1 MRFKK
6 IRRFLGAIV
15 LPVGMS
21 LIIASA
27 PVEVEAQNFLNK
39 ILGKEKVEEKHD
51 SKKSKDK
58 KKKSASEV
66 NINELSL
73 DDNIAYPPVPEKQKL
88 AIKEYM
94 TGVAK
99 NLAKRKTA
107 KIETMRDGE
116 VVVATL
122 GTDLMF
128 APNDTVLLPGS
139 KEFLKQY
146 KELLRSPGRYKI
158 LLVVHTDDTGSDEY
172 TDRLSELRVDAVY
185 NEIVGKEAP
194 QSAVITY
201 ALGATEPLLP
211 NISRANRAANRRLEI
226 FIVPD
231 QKLINLAK
239 SNKLNSK

>member
-116 VVVATL
+116 VVVAPP
-122 GTDLMF
+122 
-128 APNDTVLLPGS
+128 APT
-139 KEFLKQY
+139 
-146 KELLRSPGRYKI
+146 
-158 LLVVHTDDTGSDEY
+158 
-172 TDRLSELRVDAVY
+172 
-185 NEIVGKEAP
+185 
-194 QSAVITY
+194 
-201 ALGATEPLLP
+201 
-211 NISRANRAANRRLEI
+211 
-226 FIVPD
+226 
-231 QKLINLAK
+231 
-239 SNKLNSK
+239 

>member
-1 MRFKK
+1 
-6 IRRFLGAIV
+6 
-15 LPVGMS
+15 
-21 LIIASA
+21 
-27 PVEVEAQNFLNK
+27 
-39 ILGKEKVEEKHD
+39 
-51 SKKSKDK
+51 
-58 KKKSASEV
+58 
-66 NINELSL
+66 
-73 DDNIAYPPVPEKQKL
+73 
-88 AIKEYM
+88 
-94 TGVAK
+94 
-99 NLAKRKTA
+99 
-107 KIETMRDGE
+107 
-116 VVVATL
+116 
-122 GTDLMF
+122 MF

-139 KEFLKQY
+139 KELLKQY